1 MNKRQAKKLELKN
14 EISDIKKDYKLQKM
28 KIDALNNI
36 NNKFLNEKEKLMYKF
51 KKQEQLLKANKESLA
66 NVIQAQSYLE
76 IENSKRMAELSGV
89 IRKQNNRI
97 CILQYSIFAMVIL
110 ISIVFI
116 LELIK
121 WLI

>member
-14 EISDIKKDYKLQKM
+14 EISDIKKDYKLQEM

-89 IRKQNNRI
+89 IRKYNDRI
-97 CILQYSIFAMVIL
+97 CILEYSVFGMVIL

-121 WLI
+121 WLV

>member
-14 EISDIKKDYKLQKM
+14 EISDIKKDYKLQEM
-28 KIDALNNI
+28 KIDALNSI
-36 NNKFLNEKEKLMYKF
+36 NNKFLNEKEKLMYEF

-66 NVIQAQSYLE
+66 NVIKAQSYLE

-89 IRKQNNRI
+89 IRKYNDCI
-97 CILQYSIFAMVIL
+97 CILEYSVFVMAILMLIVI
-110 ISIVFI
+110 V

>member
-14 EISDIKKDYKLQKM
+14 EISDIKKDYKLQEM
-28 KIDALNNI
+28 KIDALNSI
-36 NNKFLNEKEKLMYKF
+36 NNKFLNEKEKLMYEF

-66 NVIQAQSYLE
+66 NVIKAQSYLE

-89 IRKQNNRI
+89 IRKYNDRI
-97 CILQYSIFAMVIL
+97 CILEYSVFGMAIL
-110 ISIVFI
+110 MLIVFV
-116 LELIK
+116 LELFK

>member
-1 MNKRQAKKLELKN
+1 MNKRQAKKLELQN
-14 EISDIKKDYKLQKM
+14 EIKDMKKDYKLQEM

-36 NNKFLNEKEKLMYKF
+36 NSKFLNEKEKMMYEF

-89 IRKQNNRI
+89 IRKYNDRI
-97 CILQYSIFAMVIL
+97 CILEYSVFGIIFLL
-110 ISIVFI
+110 IAIFI
-116 LELIK
+116 LEVIK
-121 WLI
+121 WFM

>member
-14 EISDIKKDYKLQKM
+14 EISDIKKDYKLQDK
-28 KIDALNNI
+28 KLDALNKMNNNFFNEVNNI
-36 NNKFLNEKEKLMYKF
+36 MKQFE
-51 KKQEQLLKANKESLA
+51 KQEKLLKANKESLV
-66 NVIQAQSYLE
+66 NVIQTQSYLDT
-76 IENSKRMAELSGV
+76 ENSKRLTDLNDV
-89 IRKQNNRI
+89 IRKQNNHI

-121 WLI
+121 WLV

>member
-14 EISDIKKDYKLQKM
+14 EISDIKKDYKLQEM

-36 NNKFLNEKEKLMYKF
+36 NSKFLNEKEKMMYEF

-89 IRKQNNRI
+89 IRKYNDRI
-97 CILQYSIFAMVIL
+97 CILEYSVFGIIFLLIVI
-110 ISIVFI
+110 FI
-116 LELIK
+116 LEVIK
-121 WLI
+121 WFM

>member
-1 MNKRQAKKLELKN
+1 MNKRQAKKLELQN
-14 EISDIKKDYKLQKM
+14 EISDIKKDYKLQEM

-36 NNKFLNEKEKLMYKF
+36 NSKFLNEKEKMMYEF

-89 IRKQNNRI
+89 IRKYNDRI
-97 CILQYSIFAMVIL
+97 CILEYSVFGIIFLLIVI
-110 ISIVFI
+110 FI
-116 LELIK
+116 LEVIQ
-121 WLI
+121 WFM

>member
-14 EISDIKKDYKLQKM
+14 EISDIKKDYKLQEM

-121 WLI
+121 WLV

>member
-14 EISDIKKDYKLQKM
+14 EISDIKKDYKLQEM
-28 KIDALNNI
+28 KIDALNSI
-36 NNKFLNEKEKLMYKF
+36 NNKFLNEKEKLMYEF

-66 NVIQAQSYLE
+66 NVIKAQSYLE

-89 IRKQNNRI
+89 IRKYNDRI
-97 CILQYSIFAMVIL
+97 CILEYSVFVMAILMLIVI
-110 ISIVFI
+110 V

>member
-1 MNKRQAKKLELKN
+1 MNKRQAKKLELQN
-14 EISDIKKDYKLQKM
+14 EISDIKKDYKLQEM

-36 NNKFLNEKEKLMYKF
+36 NSKFLNEKEKMMYEF

-89 IRKQNNRI
+89 IRKYNDRI
-97 CILQYSIFAMVIL
+97 CILEYSVFGIIFLLIVI
-110 ISIVFI
+110 FI
-116 LELIK
+116 LEVIK
-121 WLI
+121 WFV

>member
-14 EISDIKKDYKLQKM
+14 EISDIKKDYKLQEM

-66 NVIQAQSYLE
+66 NVIKAQSYLE

-89 IRKQNNRI
+89 IRKYNDRI
-97 CILQYSIFAMVIL
+97 CILEYSVFGMVIL

-121 WLI
+121 WLV

>member
-14 EISDIKKDYKLQKM
+14 EISDIKKDYKLQEM
-28 KIDALNNI
+28 KIDALNSI
-36 NNKFLNEKEKLMYKF
+36 NNKFLNEKEKLIYKF

-89 IRKQNNRI
+89 IRKYIDRI
-97 CILQYSIFAMVIL
+97 CILEYSVFGIIFLLIVI
-110 ISIVFI
+110 FI
-116 LELIK
+116 LEVIK
-121 WLI
+121 WFM

>member
-14 EISDIKKDYKLQKM
+14 EISDIKKDYKLQEM
-28 KIDALNNI
+28 KIDVLNSI
-36 NNKFLNEKEKLMYKF
+36 NNKFLNEKEKLTYKF
-51 KKQEQLLKANKESLA
+51 KKQEQLLKVNKESLA

-89 IRKQNNRI
+89 IRKYNDRI
-97 CILQYSIFAMVIL
+97 CILEYSVFGIIFLL
-110 ISIVFI
+110 IAIFI
-116 LELIK
+116 LEVIK